1 MAYTDRHI
9 LSPSQDPLGF
19 AEGEKSMRRH
29 IRHVILLCLF
39 VALTV
44 ATLSALTSAQEAQ
57 LSEAQATGLTGWV
70 KGITEGL
77 NNLLGDTVALMAD
90 VLFADFR
97 TGVPLIVVVLLFGGV
112 YYSFF
117 FRWFSFRAFR
127 HSIDVIRGHYDNP
140 DDPGE
145 ISHFQ
150 ALTSALSA
158 TIGLGNI
165 AGVAIA
171 VSIGGP
177 GSVFWM
183 IVMALFGMSSKLASC
198 TLAVMYRQVHPDGHI
213 SGGPMYYLE
222 HGLADKGLRPLG
234 RTLAVIFALLAIG
247 GSLGG
252 GNMFQANQ
260 TLEILGTVSQGF
272 KTYNWAMGLLFSVLV
287 GIVIIGG
294 IRRIGR
300 VTSRIVPFMCVL
312 YVLTSLAIILSHIG
326 EVPMLLLTIVHQAF
340 SPEAMYGGFIGVL
353 VNGVKRAAFSNE
365 AGLGSAA
372 FAHSA
377 AKTNEAAREGIV
389 AMIGPFID
397 TVIICLMTALVC
409 MITNVYQAPEFQ
421 GQGEFVVGARMTAA
435 AFETFIPGSRYVLA
449 VAVMLFAYSTMISW
463 SYYGERAWEY
473 LFGDRAA
480 IIFRIIFVCF
490 VFIGSV
496 TSLKNVLDF
505 SDMMILGMAFPN
517 ILGGVILSPQ
527 IKAALYDYWRR
538 VKSGEIKRYK

>member
-1 MAYTDRHI
+1 
-9 LSPSQDPLGF
+9 
-19 AEGEKSMRRH
+19 MRRH
-29 IRHVILLCLF
+29 VRHSAIWLLF

-44 ATLSALTSAQEAQ
+44 ATLSALAPAQEAQ
-57 LSEAQATGLTGWV
+57 PPEAQTTGLTGWV
-70 KGITEGL
+70 KDKTEGL
-77 NNLLGDTVALMAD
+77 NNLLGDIVALMAD
-90 VLFADFR
+90 VLFAHFG
-97 TGVPLIVVVLLFGGV
+97 TGVPLIVFVLLFGGV

-127 HSIDVIRGHYDNP
+127 HAIDVIRGHYDNP

-171 VSIGGP
+171 VGVGGP

-183 IVMALFGMSSKLASC
+183 IVMALFGMSAKLASC
-198 TLAVMYRQVHPDGHI
+198 TLAVMYRQVHHDGRI

-222 HGLADKGLRPLG
+222 HGLASKGLKPLG

-272 KTYNWAMGLLFSVLV
+272 KTYNWAMGLLFSALV

-300 VTSRIVPFMCVL
+300 VTSRIVPVMCIL
-312 YVLTSLAIILSHIG
+312 YVVTSLAIILFHIR

-353 VNGVKRAAFSNE
+353 ANGIKRAAFSNE

-377 AKTNEAAREGIV
+377 AKTNEAAREGVV

-397 TVIICLMTALVC
+397 TVIICLMTALIC
-409 MITNVYQAPEFQ
+409 MITGVYQAPEFQ
-421 GQGEFVVGARMTAA
+421 GQGEFVVGARITAA

-490 VFIGSV
+490 VFVGSV
-496 TSLKNVLDF
+496 TSLQNVLNF

-527 IKAALYDYWRR
+527 IKAALYNYWQR